1 MLKFTGFVR
10 SAQTNMKINLD
21 RIAISLS
28 AFCALHCVVLA
39 LIAGLLPLLFGLGQ
53 HGDHVHDFLFH
64 EIILFLILPIS
75 LPALWLGYRQHRQ
88 LLPIFVSA
96 FGLLLLLIVTAFVD
110 DMIDKGLV
118 ALEYETLLTLTGGT
132 IHAVGHWLNL
142 KATTRAG
149 CVKSEL
155 A

>member
-96 FGLLLLLIVTAFVD
+96 FGLLLLLIVTAFID

-118 ALEYETLLTLTGGT
+118 APEYETLLTLTGGI